1 MTAGPPSPSRTGAVA
16 RSRRRAPIA
25 LTRRVLIAILL
36 SGAALSACQAR
47 VLTRLDASGSG
58 TMTIEVGLTPDEATQ
73 LASLGEGASG
83 GACAVLSI
91 QGPGEGGALPFVE
104 EKRGPETWCVSSQP
118 FKDPYQL
125 EALYG
130 QLDGVI
136 LRELVER
143 EGLLVYDLEIAPQ
156 EQGAM
161 PVVPEVTWA
170 LELPGKLGEHNADR
184 VEGQRLEWR
193 IHPGEA
199 RRLTASSD
207 LYGLNM
213 PGGSLPLVIVAVA
226 ACLCG
231 AAVVIA
237 AVLFVVLRRRTP

>member
-1 MTAGPPSPSRTGAVA
+1 M
-16 RSRRRAPIA
+16 
-25 LTRRVLIAILL
+25 TRRMLIAILL
-36 SGAALSACQAR
+36 SGAALSACQVR
-47 VLTRLDASGSG
+47 VLTRLEASGSG
-58 TMTIEVGLTPDEATQ
+58 SMAIEVGLAPDEATQ
-73 LASLGEGASG
+73 LASLGEDVSG
-83 GACAVLSI
+83 GPCAVLSM
-91 QGPGEGGALPFVE
+91 QGTGEGVPLPFVE
-104 EKRGPETWCVSSQP
+104 EKRGQETWCVASQP
-118 FKDPYQL
+118 FEDPSQL
-125 EALYG
+125 EALYNR
-130 QLDGVI
+130 LDGVR
-136 LRELVER
+136 LHELVER

-161 PVVPEVTWA
+161 PAAPEVTWA